1 MIEMWHGGRR
11 WLDKPEV
18 QACKAGR
25 YECGPGIYL
34 TNRYLRARDY
44 AKAGGVTTLVKL
56 KEDVRWLEHTELPLS
71 SMEAYVRETPRFR
84 QRERLLADLARSAEH
99 LGRETLPASYLV
111 NLCVNHELLSGQQ
124 GVLLSQWLAEQ
135 GVDASLH
142 KLNVQEH
149 WVIILNPRVIAQYT
163 VVRAAA
169 VTLEQYD
176 LPLVKQECLVR

>member
-18 QACKAGR
+18 QACRAGR

-44 AKAGGVTTLVKL
+44 AKAGGVTTLVVL
-56 KEDVRWLEHTELPLS
+56 KENVRWLETTELSLS
-71 SMEAYVRETPRFR
+71 TMEAYVRDTPRFR
-84 QRERLLADLARSAEH
+84 RREKLLADLARSAEH
-99 LGRETLPASYLV
+99 LGRDTLPASYLV

-124 GVLLSQWLAEQ
+124 GVLLAQWLAEQ

-142 KLNVQEH
+142 KLNIQEH
-149 WVIILNPRVIAQYT
+149 WVIIMNPAIIAQYK
-163 VVRAAA
+163 VVPAAS
-169 VTLEQYD
+169 VSLEQYD
-176 LPLVKQECLVR
+176 LPLVNAG